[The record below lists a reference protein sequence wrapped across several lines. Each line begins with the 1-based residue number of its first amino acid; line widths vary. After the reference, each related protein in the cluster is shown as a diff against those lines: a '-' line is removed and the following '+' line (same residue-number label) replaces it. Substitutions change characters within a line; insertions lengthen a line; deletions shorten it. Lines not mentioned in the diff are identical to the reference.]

1 MIMRENERLTV
12 ARYLSYPLR
21 SRLSNNSFLNEA
33 PRDSPPRFR
42 ESISSSPPSLSV
54 SLFLESPAVLIPTH
68 SATCAGYY
76 AYFNGRD
83 FHPRGTTPSNF
94 HRGQKWMEWR
104 VETIEQARVQNPM
117 GRGGRREEL
126 FPSTVYHR
134 ILYILISSTRFEYST

>member
-1 MIMRENERLTV
+1 M
-12 ARYLSYPLR
+12 
-21 SRLSNNSFLNEA
+21 
-33 PRDSPPRFR
+33 
-42 ESISSSPPSLSV
+42 
-54 SLFLESPAVLIPTH
+54 LIPTH

-134 ILYILISSTRFEYST
+134 ILYILISSTRFDVGSNLRGVWCFYFIKVNAFPKFRNEGIIYIFFFFFFLSDGRSECNEYLSLRKLYSVF